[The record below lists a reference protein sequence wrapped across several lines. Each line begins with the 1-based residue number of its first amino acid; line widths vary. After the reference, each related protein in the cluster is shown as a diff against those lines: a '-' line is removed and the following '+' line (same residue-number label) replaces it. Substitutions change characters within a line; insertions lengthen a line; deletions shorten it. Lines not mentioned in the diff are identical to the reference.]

1 VEIQKSGKNNNF
13 KLKELEM
20 NLGIVRKM
28 DELGR
33 IVIPK
38 ELRDKYDLEEGT
50 EIEIF
55 AKDDEI
61 ILRKYK
67 DTFCPKCLTR
77 CEHTDVYCR
86 NCGLKFTD
94 TKMYAKNMK
103 EEQKNDC

>member
-1 VEIQKSGKNNNF
+1 
-13 KLKELEM
+13 M

-38 ELRDKYDLEEGT
+38 EIREKYKLEEGT

-55 AKDDEI
+55 AKDDEV

-67 DTFCPKCLTR
+67 NTFCPKCLTR
-77 CEHTDVYCR
+77 CEHIDSYCR

-94 TKMYAKNMK
+94 VKMYVKSMK
-103 EEQKNDC
+103 EEQKNDS